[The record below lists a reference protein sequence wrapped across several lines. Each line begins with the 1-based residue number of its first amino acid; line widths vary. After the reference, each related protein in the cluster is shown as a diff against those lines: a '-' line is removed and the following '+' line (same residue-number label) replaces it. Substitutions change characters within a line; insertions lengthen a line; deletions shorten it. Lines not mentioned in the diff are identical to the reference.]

1 MEKVSLNEVWCAA
14 IFRFAIEN
22 PELIERYKLRSEYF
36 PNNLGKLF
44 GIIKKYY
51 LDVYGSVQYSKKLLE
66 EAFFTYERT
75 DLRSIYI
82 TGDTAGLPPAK
93 INDYNNCLFVLQ
105 SLYDATKCETLGNDF
120 IEAKMR
126 DLVVEQSIICKQ
138 MDMTSALMI
147 YEKEDMTSDEY
158 VMKVKQ
164 LQDELDRK
172 YQLPESGS
180 KTIITDIFNDDRL
193 KVKVDTRKFPALIS
207 PLNEY
212 LTGGFRAQA
221 TYGFLTK
228 TGSGK
233 STLLITLAADFLRTG
248 QNVAFVNLEM
258 NDYEVTSNI
267 ISALSDVK
275 SYEDVLQNLTND
287 AFISECHDEVGC
299 YVDNHFAY
307 IGWSSE
313 DKCDMKWL
321 KEQLKK
327 TEEEIAKKTD
337 NPDFKFDIVLI
348 DYLFLMEPSQKMMRN
363 ARSDEKYTQLARE
376 VHKVS
381 QEEGYCVITVFQSN
395 RGAESKLNNGGVI
408 TLDDSGDSYG
418 ANREIEYC
426 FGIQRDMDKNGI
438 LINRLKSRH
447 YDGDK
452 TDLVFVPYD
461 RRGRRYDSMN
471 AEFVPVDE
479 YIGSGDEETPKKK
492 KGRQAKYP
500 DGLRIEE
507 LLEKY
512 PKFSEYPAGLI
523 YSAFNKC
530 DFVVKTN
537 YKYTKDA
544 LTSLCLPVRN
554 KDDVPAY
561 FDYNK
566 AEEEIKKAVEECL
579 AERHGKPKLMIGDE
593 SIVKISGNGLF
604 DI

>member
-1 MEKVSLNEVWCAA
+1 MDNVALNDVWCSA
-14 IFRFAIEN
+14 IFRYAIQK
-22 PELIERYKLRSEYF
+22 PEIITRYNLKGDYL
-36 PNNLGKLF
+36 PNSISGLF
-44 GIIKKYY
+44 NAIKTHYIDK
-51 LDVYGSVQYSKKLLE
+51 YGSVNYSKKLIE
-66 EAFFTYERT
+66 EACFNYVKPEFK
-75 DLRSIYI
+75 SIYM
-82 TGDTAGLPPAK
+82 TGDTTGLPQETVNK
-93 INDYNNCLFVLQ
+93 YNNELFKIQ
-105 SLYDATKCETLGNDF
+105 SFYQASLCDIISDEF
-120 IEAKMR
+120 IESKIR
-126 DLVVEQSIICKQ
+126 DLVIQQSIHYQVTELAQFLLSEDVKC
-138 MDMTSALMI
+138 MSA
-147 YEKEDMTSDEY
+147 DEY
-158 VMKVKQ
+158 EEQVNRLKEELEMK
-164 LQDELDRK
+164 
-172 YQLPESGS
+172 YPAPEGDSR
-180 KTIITDIFNDDRL
+180 TIITDMFNDPAW

-258 NDYEVTSNI
+258 NDYEVMSNI

-275 SYEDVLQNLTND
+275 SYEDVLHNLTDDN
-287 AFISECHDEVGC
+287 FMQGCHDEVGC

-321 KEQLKK
+321 KQQLMK
-327 TEEEIAKKTD
+327 TEEEIAKNTD

-376 VHKVS
+376 VHKLS

-395 RGAESKLNNGGVI
+395 RGAESKLNSGGII
-408 TLDDSGDSYG
+408 TLDDAGDSYG

-471 AEFVPVDE
+471 AVFVPVEE
-479 YIGSGDEETPKKK
+479 YLGRVNEESK
-492 KGRQAKYP
+492 KGRQVKNSE
-500 DGLRIEE
+500 GLRIDEF
-507 LLEKY
+507 LLKY
-512 PKFSEYPAGLI
+512 PKFCDYPAGCI
-523 YSAFNKC
+523 TSCFNKC
-530 DFVVKTN
+530 EGVIKANFAAAKNTIIELGKEVKT
-537 YKYTKDA
+537 KE
-544 LTSLCLPVRN
+544 
-554 KDDVPAY
+554 DVGED

-566 AEEEIKKAVEECL
+566 ATEEIKKAVEDCL
-579 AERHGKPKLMIGDE
+579 AERQGKPKLILGDE